1 MCESLEASLSLSL
14 EAFCGTQLQEIAQ
27 LKQEAEQMTENA
39 ESSMSKYLNGR
50 NAPEMTSIETWN
62 KISEQVSSQ
71 VGSTISKWKAGS
83 DGRTGSDGRMGSAM
97 KSWRGKV
104 DEAGSTLRR
113 GRNKTDVDPALAL
126 ATTTANLRLS
136 LEHIRL
142 AQASA
147 ELKRFQLLKQL
158 ISIKVCLSSTD
169 WDFVAFSARI

>member
-14 EAFCGTQLQEIAQ
+14 EAFCGTQLQEVSQ

-50 NAPEMTSIETWN
+50 NAPDMTSTESWN

-71 VGSTISKWKAGS
+71 VGSTFSKWKAGS
-83 DGRTGSDGRMGSAM
+83 DVRTGSDGRMGSAM

-104 DEAGSTLRR
+104 DEAGSNIRR
-113 GRNKTDVDPALAL
+113 GRSKTDVDPALAL
-126 ATTTANLRLS
+126 ATTTANLRLT
-136 LEHIRL
+136 LEQIRL

-158 ISIKVCLSSTD
+158 ISIKVCLSC
-169 WDFVAFSARI
+169 